1 MDMSCFFISLS
12 QTLKHISVMKRILST
27 LVIAL
32 MAITLTCSC
41 DILFGEEGSGS
52 NELAG
57 TSWKLDN
64 QSDPVYY
71 GAHVVYLVTIG
82 KTNEFTFTRTVDG
95 TEYTMKGTY
104 DYDGGKGKAYLYNT
118 YGDDQT
124 SEYWLTFTVSG
135 DTMVLT
141 YSLRDVTLT
150 KVK

>member
-12 QTLKHISVMKRILST
+12 QTLKHLSVMKRILST

-64 QSDPVYY
+64 QSDEVYY

-95 TEYTMKGTY
+95 LEYKMTGTYNYSDGKGT
-104 DYDGGKGKAYLYNT
+104 AYLYNT
-118 YGDDQT
+118 FGDDQNT
-124 SEYWLTFTVSG
+124 EYRLTFSVSG
-135 DTMVLT
+135 KTMNLN
-141 YSLRDVTLT
+141 YSLRTVVLT
-150 KVK
+150 KI